1 MWPTSARSSPSR
13 RSARN
18 EPPTLIEPRTR
29 TLKVERSPHTSFIPP
44 SHLPV
49 IVEGEQGRPT
59 EGRRHRDHMKENTMF
74 RKLVAI
80 GALSGTMALG
90 AVGIASASTPTTPAT
105 PSTHTVDCTKAL
117 ARVPKINAL
126 EAKAATWGT
135 KAQPRE
141 ATATPAGHTKL
152 ATRIGNR
159 ITRVQKLE
167 AKGTTLLA
175 RISAACGTA
184 SSAS

>member
-1 MWPTSARSSPSR
+1 
-13 RSARN
+13 
-18 EPPTLIEPRTR
+18 
-29 TLKVERSPHTSFIPP
+29 
-44 SHLPV
+44 
-49 IVEGEQGRPT
+49 
-59 EGRRHRDHMKENTMF
+59 MKENSMF

-90 AVGIASASTPTTPAT
+90 AVGIASATT
-105 PSTHTVDCTKAL
+105 PSTPSTPSPTTHKVDCTKAL
-117 ARVPKINAL
+117 ARVPKINAR
-126 EAKAATWGT
+126 EAKAAAWVT
-135 KAQPRE
+135 KAQARE
-141 ATATPAGHTKL
+141 ATATSAGNTKL

-167 AKGTTLLA
+167 AKGTTLLS

>member
-1 MWPTSARSSPSR
+1 
-13 RSARN
+13 
-18 EPPTLIEPRTR
+18 
-29 TLKVERSPHTSFIPP
+29 
-44 SHLPV
+44 
-49 IVEGEQGRPT
+49 
-59 EGRRHRDHMKENTMF
+59 MF

-90 AVGIASASTPTTPAT
+90 AVGIASATT
-105 PSTHTVDCTKAL
+105 PSTPSTPSPTTHKVDCTKAL
-117 ARVPKINAL
+117 ARVPKINAR
-126 EAKAATWGT
+126 EAKAAAWVT
-135 KAQPRE
+135 KAQARE
-141 ATATPAGHTKL
+141 ATATSAGNTKL

-167 AKGTTLLA
+167 AKGTNLLA

>member
-1 MWPTSARSSPSR
+1 
-13 RSARN
+13 
-18 EPPTLIEPRTR
+18 
-29 TLKVERSPHTSFIPP
+29 
-44 SHLPV
+44 
-49 IVEGEQGRPT
+49 
-59 EGRRHRDHMKENTMF
+59 MF

-90 AVGIASASTPTTPAT
+90 AVGIASASTPST
-105 PSTHTVDCTKAL
+105 PSTPTTPTTHNIDCTKAL
-117 ARVPKINAL
+117 ARVPKINAR
-126 EAKAATWGT
+126 EAKAATWVT
-135 KAQPRE
+135 KAQGRE
-141 ATATPAGHTKL
+141 ATATSAGHTKL

-167 AKGTTLLA
+167 AKGTSILA